1 MYDSNTFA
9 SDLVLS
15 LCTHMC
21 VHCVWHEDSKT
32 VELSNNYDDDNTVET
47 NYEYNM
53 ICGTE

>member
-1 MYDSNTFA
+1 VYDSNTFA